1 MYELIRVTDRVLYMD
16 CPARVGVL
24 RLPGGKA
31 AAVDGGSDDTAAK
44 KLLRGLEAEGLELDC
59 VLVTHAH
66 ADHVGGCALLQA
78 RTGCRIFAHGAEA
91 AIARHT
97 ILEPLDVYGAFPPA
111 DLRAKFYMAKPSR
124 VEELIPAE
132 LPDGVETIPL
142 PGHSVDM
149 VGFRTEEGVVFLA
162 DALASAETI
171 RKYGIPFLWDV
182 AAYLETL
189 GRIREM
195 EARLFIPAHAEPVA
209 DIRDLVRINV
219 DATDAA
225 ADRIESLCGDG
236 TSFDALLRGVFRT
249 YGLQMTFGQHTLVG
263 STVRGYLT
271 YLENCGRVRHECEDD
286 LLLWRKA

>member
-1 MYELIRVTDRVLYMD
+1 
-16 CPARVGVL
+16 
-24 RLPGGKA
+24 
-31 AAVDGGSDDTAAK
+31 
-44 KLLRGLEAEGLELDC
+44 
-59 VLVTHAH
+59 
-66 ADHVGGCALLQA
+66 
-78 RTGCRIFAHGAEA
+78 
-91 AIARHT
+91 
-97 ILEPLDVYGAFPPA
+97 
-111 DLRAKFYMAKPSR
+111 
-124 VEELIPAE
+124 
-132 LPDGVETIPL
+132 
-142 PGHSVDM
+142 
-149 VGFRTEEGVVFLA
+149 
-162 DALASAETI
+162 
-171 RKYGIPFLWDV
+171 
-182 AAYLETL
+182 
-189 GRIREM
+189 M

>member
-1 MYELIRVTDRVLYMD
+1 M
-16 CPARVGVL
+16 
-24 RLPGGKA
+24 
-31 AAVDGGSDDTAAK
+31 
-44 KLLRGLEAEGLELDC
+44 
-59 VLVTHAH
+59 
-66 ADHVGGCALLQA
+66 
-78 RTGCRIFAHGAEA
+78 
-91 AIARHT
+91 
-97 ILEPLDVYGAFPPA
+97 YGAFPPA

-236 TSFDALLRGVFRT
+236 TSFDALLRGVFRS